1 MPQDFAQVLQWETY
15 YSMKE
20 NIVSYKQNFP
30 VSISTTNI
38 ILAASKII
46 FMVSSGWKF
55 SIENYTANSQLP
67 KNAVKPA
74 PPSLKRKK
82 KSKPVRSLSLVKHP
96 KLHKGALAAPR
107 VQGATQF
114 PSWLI

>member
-55 SIENYTANSQLP
+55 SIE
-67 KNAVKPA
+67 
-74 PPSLKRKK
+74 
-82 KSKPVRSLSLVKHP
+82 
-96 KLHKGALAAPR
+96 KLHGKLPTPKECSQACP
-107 VQGATQF
+107 T
-114 PSWLI
+114 